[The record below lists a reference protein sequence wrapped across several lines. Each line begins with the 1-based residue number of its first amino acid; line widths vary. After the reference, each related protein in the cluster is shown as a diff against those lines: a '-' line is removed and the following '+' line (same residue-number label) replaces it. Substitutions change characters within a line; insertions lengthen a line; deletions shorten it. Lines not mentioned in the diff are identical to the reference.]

1 LSIPPPSKEYQDLYR
16 AGVEAAR
23 AKDFE
28 RAYKLFQAAV
38 TLDEEQKKGWLA
50 LARLESDPQTKAEYY
65 RHVLRL
71 DPQDAVARAFIDG
84 MQQARP
90 AWYRSRRIVGLLGLV
105 ALLLGVVAALLAGQG
120 GQVGDQVLP
129 TPAQFPTATPTTEA
143 VQADTLSVE
152 ITTTESGVTDEATAQ
167 TETIVAP
174 QVTLFSSS
182 SSTQIFLAAPTAI
195 PTTTVPGI
203 VPTAVPPQPTVI
215 IVPPTVAGITVT
227 PGSGVIVT
235 LVTAAPTSASA
246 ATATEQP
253 LFMDITPPGPTST
266 GLPVFI
272 TPTSEFPGDFNTEVP
287 PPDEP
292 VIEDPNSGGAPRP

>member
-1 LSIPPPSKEYQDLYR
+1 MSTPPPSKEYQDLYR

-28 RAYKLFQAAV
+28 RARRLFQAAV

-50 LARLESDPQTKAEYY
+50 LARLESDAQTKADYY

-71 DPQDAVARAFIDG
+71 DPKDAVARAFLDG

-120 GQVGDQVLP
+120 GQAGDQVLP
-129 TPAQFPTATPTTEA
+129 TSAQFPTSTPTGAQAAPLSADATEM
-143 VQADTLSVE
+143 T
-152 ITTTESGVTDEATAQ
+152 ITDEATAQ
-167 TETIVAP
+167 TETIIPP
-174 QVTLFSSS
+174 QVTLFSSN
-182 SSTQIFLAAPTAI
+182 SSTQIFLAAPTASLFA
-195 PTTTVPGI
+195 TAPGV
-203 VPTAVPPQPTVI
+203 VPTAAPPQPTVI
-215 IVPPTVAGITVT
+215 IIPPTVAGITVT

-246 ATATEQP
+246 ATPTEQP
-253 LFMDITPPGPTST
+253 LFMDITQPGPTST
-266 GLPVFI
+266 GLPIFI
-272 TPTSEFPGDFNTEVP
+272 TPTSEFSGDFNTEVP

-292 VIEDPNSGGAPRP
+292 VIEDPNSGGGGPRP